1 MLTHNLNDFLDLQG
15 SCDQNKNKAKK
26 KLLSICDL
34 RLLLEWLVLAVKRFE
49 DIFLEG
55 TKNVNFVLIFGGF

>member
-15 SCDQNKNKAKK
+15 SCDQNKNKANK
-26 KLLSICDL
+26 KLLSKCDL
-34 RLLLEWLVLAVKRFE
+34 RLLLEWLVLAVKSFE